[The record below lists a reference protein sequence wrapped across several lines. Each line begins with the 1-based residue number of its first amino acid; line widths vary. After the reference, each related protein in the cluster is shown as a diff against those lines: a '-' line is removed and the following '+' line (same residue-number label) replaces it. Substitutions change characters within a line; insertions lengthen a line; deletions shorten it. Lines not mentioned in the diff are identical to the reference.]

1 MCQFYQRASMILW
14 ERAIEEGLH
23 LAPGLGCFFSD
34 TSVAFIL
41 QPNFTFGYALKR
53 LVKWKKQLRFK
64 TVIKQT
70 YSTFFFLFTTLQI
83 KRMFTYLPLIEQIVS
98 IYMHESWSLHYQNGT
113 K

>member
-23 LAPGLGCFFSD
+23 LAPGFGGFFSD
-34 TSVAFIL
+34 TFVAFIL

-70 YSTFFFLFTTLQI
+70 YSTFFFFLVLS
-83 KRMFTYLPLIEQIVS
+83 KLRECSLI
-98 IYMHESWSLHYQNGT
+98 YP
-113 K
+113 